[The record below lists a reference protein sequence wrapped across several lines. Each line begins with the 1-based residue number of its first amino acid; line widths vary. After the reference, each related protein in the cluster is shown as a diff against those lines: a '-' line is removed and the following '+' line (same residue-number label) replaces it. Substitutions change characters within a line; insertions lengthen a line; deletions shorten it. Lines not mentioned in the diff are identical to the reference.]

1 MKRYSKNRDYT
12 REEVEED
19 REYGLYV
26 YSGIW
31 NMIRPVLILLCSLL
45 LAGGILMSGYN
56 HLYRHYFAPVDS
68 SDDAEIAFT
77 VTQGSSLTKVS
88 KELESAGLISS
99 STVFKYYA
107 DFLGYSQKIQSGEY
121 RLRKNMSVAE
131 IADQLASGDGRPIVR
146 NITVIPGWT
155 VADIAD
161 YLVKEN
167 ALDSAG
173 EFLSLCKT
181 GSEFSAFYYVKDV
194 LDNKNTARIY
204 NLEGYLM
211 PDTYEVYVTATPSDI
226 IKKLLSQTEA
236 VYPQEYHDR
245 ADELGLTM
253 DQVLTIAS
261 IIEKEAKTQ
270 DFAKVSAVF
279 HNRLKLNMSLGSD
292 ATVKYVTG
300 SKKMNLNAEDLKAN
314 SPYNTY
320 LVKGLPPGPICS
332 PSRDAIRAA
341 LYPDQQFI
349 QDQYLYFCSKD
360 PATGELHFSRTLAEH
375 EAAVQIYAPLWQA
388 FDRER
393 GLE

>member
-1 MKRYSKNRDYT
+1 MKKPSKYRDYT
-12 REEVEED
+12 REEVEEE
-19 REYGLYV
+19 REYGFYL

-31 NMIRPVLILLCSLL
+31 NIIRPALILLCSLL
-45 LAGGILMSGYN
+45 LAGGIMMSGYN
-56 HLYRHYFAPVDS
+56 YLYRHYFAPVDA
-68 SDDAEIAFT
+68 SDSTEIAFN
-77 VTQGSSLTKVS
+77 VVQGSSLSRVS
-88 KELESAGLISS
+88 KDLESAGLISS

-121 RLRKNMSVAE
+121 RLRKDMSVAE

-155 VADIAD
+155 VTDIAD
-161 YLVKEN
+161 YLVREH
-167 ALDSAG
+167 ALEDPK
-173 EFLSLCKT
+173 EFLALCKE
-181 GSEFSAFYYVKDV
+181 GSEFAAFYYIKDV
-194 LDNKNTARIY
+194 LDMRNTGRVY
-204 NLEGYLM
+204 DLEGYLM
-211 PDTYEVYVTATPSDI
+211 PDTYEVYVTATPADI

-236 VYPQEYHDR
+236 VYTQEFHDR

-253 DQVLTIAS
+253 DQVLSLAS
-261 IIEKEAKTQ
+261 IIEKEAKTP

-279 HNRLKLNMSLGSD
+279 HNRMRSNMPLGSD

-300 SKKMNLNAEDLKAN
+300 SKKMSLSSEDLKTS

-320 LVKGLPPGPICS
+320 IVRGLTPGPICS
-332 PSRDAIRAA
+332 PSVDAIRAA
-341 LYPDQQFI
+341 LYPDQAFI

-360 PATGELHFSRTLAEH
+360 PSTGELHFSRTLAEH